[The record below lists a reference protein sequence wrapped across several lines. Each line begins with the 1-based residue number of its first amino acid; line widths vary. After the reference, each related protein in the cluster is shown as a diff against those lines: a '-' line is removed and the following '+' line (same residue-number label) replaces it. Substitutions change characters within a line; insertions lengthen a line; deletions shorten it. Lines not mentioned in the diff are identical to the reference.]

1 MIENGLYIVKDL
13 YFSMFEKCGCKFK
26 YNKHEARPTFVVY
39 KISMLKRFFG
49 QYQQAK

>member
-26 YNKHEARPTFVVY
+26 YNKHEARPTFCCIQDKY
-39 KISMLKRFFG
+39 FEEI
-49 QYQQAK
+49 